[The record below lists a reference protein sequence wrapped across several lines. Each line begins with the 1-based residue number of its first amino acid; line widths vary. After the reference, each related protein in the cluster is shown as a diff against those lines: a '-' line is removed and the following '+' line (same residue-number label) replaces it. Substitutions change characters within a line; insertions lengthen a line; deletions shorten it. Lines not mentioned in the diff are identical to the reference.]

1 MSPTSFSRRRFLTH
15 ATATAVAL
23 GLFGR
28 SARAQEKPLATFGL
42 GFSLYGMKSLSLDDA
57 LTTCAEI
64 GYDSVE
70 LCLLDGYPTATALL
84 SETDRAKLR
93 ETLAAKKLR
102 VSGLM
107 ENFSLLVDDA
117 KQQQQVERLKAAGK
131 LAHDLAPDA
140 PPPVETVLGGKPAE
154 WDQVKDRMAESL
166 RVWAAAAAEA
176 KVVVAIKA
184 HIMSA
189 VQNPERLVWLQRA
202 VPSPWI
208 KLAYDFS
215 HFQLQGLALDE
226 SLTAI
231 LPEAR
236 FIHVKDGRMSA
247 DQKVEFL
254 LPGEG
259 TIDYGAYFQKLQSLG
274 YRGDV
279 VVEVS
284 GMIFK
289 QSGYDPRVAA
299 QKSFAALAAGMEK
312 AGLRRR

>member
-1 MSPTSFSRRRFLTH
+1 MSSPLSRRHFLRQTA
-15 ATATAVAL
+15 ATASL
-23 GLFGR
+23 GWLGH
-28 SARAQEKPLATFGL
+28 SLLAAEKPAAGFGL
-42 GFSLYGMKSLSLDDA
+42 GFTLYGMKSLSLNDA
-57 LTTCAEI
+57 LKACAET
-64 GYDSVE
+64 GYDNVE
-70 LCLLDGYPTATALL
+70 LCLLEGYPTVPALL
-84 SETDRAKLR
+84 SPADRAKLR
-93 ETLAAKKLR
+93 ETLTAQKLR

-117 KQQQQVERLKAAGK
+117 KQKQQVERLKAAAQ
-131 LAHDLAPDA
+131 LAHDLAPDS
-140 PPPVETVLGGKPAE
+140 PPPIETVLGGKPAE
-154 WDQVKDRMAESL
+154 WEQVKDRMAESL

-176 KVVVAIKA
+176 KSVVAIKA

-189 VQNPERLVWLQRA
+189 VQNPERLLWLQRA
-202 VPSPWI
+202 ADSPWI

-226 SLTAI
+226 TLTAI
-231 LPEAR
+231 LPQTR

-247 DQKVEFL
+247 DNKVEFL

-259 TIDYGAYFQKLQSLG
+259 TTDYGAYFKKLQTLG

-289 QSGYDPRVAA
+289 QPGYDPRVAA
-299 QKSFAALAAGMEK
+299 QKSFAALAGGLEK
-312 AGLRRR
+312 AGLSRRR

>member
-1 MSPTSFSRRRFLTH
+1 MRPSLSRRLFLRQTA
-15 ATATAVAL
+15 ATASL
-23 GLFGR
+23 GFLGHSIF
-28 SARAQEKPLATFGL
+28 AQEKTAATFGL
-42 GFSLYGMKSLSLDDA
+42 GFSLYGMKSLSLDEA
-57 LTTCAEI
+57 LTSCAEI
-64 GYDSVE
+64 GYDNVE
-70 LCLLDGYPTATALL
+70 LCLLEGYPTAPALL
-84 SETDRAKLR
+84 SEADRAKLR

-117 KQQQQVERLKAAGK
+117 KQQQQIDRLKAAGK
-131 LAHDLAPDA
+131 LAHDLAPDS

-184 HIMSA
+184 HIISA
-189 VQNPERLVWLQRA
+189 VQNPERLLWLQRA
-202 VPSPWI
+202 APSPWI

-215 HFQLQGLALDE
+215 HFQLQGFALDE
-226 SLTAI
+226 TLTAI
-231 LPEAR
+231 LPETR

-259 TIDYGAYFQKLQSLG
+259 TIDYGAYFRKLQDLG

-289 QSGYDPRVAA
+289 QPSYDPRVAA
-299 QKSFAALAAGMEK
+299 QKSFTALAAGIEK